1 MEQWGFYFDQTRCTN
16 CLACV
21 IACKVWNEDKRG
33 DAHLTPELTWIET
46 ELYSEPIDY
55 ENLIGSEGEINFG
68 EYSKFH
74 MKENWR
80 RLYSTEVGEVP
91 PNVDLLNLSVSCNHC
106 SEPGCVKVC
115 PMGRIIKEEEFGIV
129 MIDET
134 KHCISCERCSE
145 VCEWDSPQ
153 FYRKIEKDKHPVP
166 GAPKMTKCNLCID
179 RIRDGLKPAC
189 VAACPMRALDAGPM
203 EELKSVYP
211 GWDDTIDNL
220 PAKVRD
226 GKPTMGPNI
235 IFKRKKVRIMI

>member
-91 PNVDLLNLSVSCNHC
+91 PNVDLLNLSVSSNHC

-153 FYRKIEKDKHPVP
+153 FYRKIEKDKLPVL

>member
-33 DAHLTPELTWIET
+33 DAQLTPELTWIET
-46 ELYSEPIDY
+46 ELYSEPMDY

-91 PNVDLLNLSVSCNHC
+91 PNVDVLNLSVSCNHC
-106 SEPGCVKVC
+106 GEPGCVKVC

-153 FYRKIEKDKHPVP
+153 FYKKIEKDKLPDP

-179 RIRDGLKPAC
+179 RVRDGLKPAC